1 MSDPPTALLLL
12 RIGRR
17 IGRRPR
23 RKATVMVTPIGIPDD
38 WDDNNLILF
47 EEFCELIR
55 TPQRTVR
62 DWRQRGVGPRW
73 TRFQGVGR
81 LYITVAEARRFLA
94 SGHRPTSGGAF
105 R

>member
-1 MSDPPTALLLL
+1 M
-12 RIGRR
+12 
-17 IGRRPR
+17 
-23 RKATVMVTPIGIPDD
+23 TPIQIPTE
-38 WDDNNLILF
+38 WDDNGLILF

-81 LYITVAEARRFLA
+81 LYITVAEARRFLTAATTTRAGA
-94 SGHRPTSGGAF
+94 SSDG
-105 R
+105 